1 MWQTILKEKTESD
14 LSNWMGLILSEGYF
28 VDQIYMKDKDFPLGR
43 PWDTLTGRYRIFWDD
58 NENTWTE
65 EQEKAGTPKGP
76 NNPYYAPATHP
87 DEYTDFKV
95 TEDNDLE
102 FIAGN
107 RKFWNKVYRW
117 YNGN

>member
-1 MWQTILKEKTESD
+1 MSD
-14 LSNWMGLILSEGYF
+14 FIEGGGDITAF
-28 VDQIYMKDKDFPLGR
+28 G
-43 PWDTLTGRYRIFWDD
+43 
-58 NENTWTE
+58 NTPE

-87 DEYTDFKV
+87 DEYADFKV

-107 RKFWNKVYRW
+107 REFWNKVYRW